1 MDAQDQAELDRMQ
14 RAYKTAV
21 DEWVS
26 AIRAEEALASVIHEV
41 TQVDKWEEAHF
52 AAEEL
57 RAKAEAAKKQY
68 EAKLRH
74 HFFGFE

>member
-1 MDAQDQAELDRMQ
+1 MIAQDQAELDGMQ

-21 DEWVS
+21 GEWVA
-26 AIRAEEALASVIHEV
+26 AIRAEETLASVIHELA
-41 TQVDKWEEAHF
+41 QVDKWGEAHF

-57 RAKAEAAKKQY
+57 RAKAESAKRDY
-68 EAKLRH
+68 EARLRH

>member
-1 MDAQDQAELDRMQ
+1 MDAEDQAELDRMQ
-14 RAYKTAV
+14 RTYKAAV
-21 DEWVS
+21 DEWVA
-26 AIRAEEALASVIHEV
+26 AIRAEEVLASVIHELAE
-41 TQVDKWEEAHF
+41 VDKWEEAHF

-57 RAKAEAAKKQY
+57 RAKAEAAKQDY